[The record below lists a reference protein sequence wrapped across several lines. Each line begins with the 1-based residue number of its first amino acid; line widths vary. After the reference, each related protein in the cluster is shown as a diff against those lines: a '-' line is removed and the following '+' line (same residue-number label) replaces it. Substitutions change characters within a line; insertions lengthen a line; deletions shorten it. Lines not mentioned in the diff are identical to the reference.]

1 MTYKKALEYLYSLQ
15 KFGIKFG
22 LSKTSNL
29 LKKLDNPHHGQLY
42 IHIGG
47 TNGKGSVSTMV
58 ESILIRAGFKVGF
71 YSSPHLVRFTERFRI
86 NRKEISKKKVA
97 DLTAELKDIINP
109 TSDPPTYFEVTT
121 AMALAY
127 FAREKT
133 DISVMEVGMGGRLDA
148 TNVIKPLVS
157 AITNISLE
165 HQFYLGSR
173 LIDIAGEKGGIIKKG
188 VDTITAA
195 DQSKVIKLF
204 ESICSDKKAPLWR
217 IGKDIR
223 YRSRGTGLNYYGLK
237 RVFRDLDVSLKGQ
250 YQNRNIAL
258 AVGIIEILEK
268 KGIKVSSDDI
278 IKGLKET
285 SWPGRM
291 HLISR
296 KPLIVLDGA
305 HNPDAINK
313 LADSI
318 EKEFFYKRLILV
330 LGIMEYKDIG
340 RIIGKITP
348 MADYILCTSPDY
360 YRSADPKKLYNYVN
374 TNKGKGEVIP
384 RISDAI
390 EKAKKMAGSDRFPVY
405 SGRSP
410 GLA

>member
-133 DISVMEVGMGGRLDA
+133 DISVMEVGMGG
-148 TNVIKPLVS
+148 PLNLWIGAE
-157 AITNISLE
+157 AI
-165 HQFYLGSR
+165 R
-173 LIDIAGEKGGIIKKG
+173 WK
-188 VDTITAA
+188 
-195 DQSKVIKLF
+195 
-204 ESICSDKKAPLWR
+204 
-217 IGKDIR
+217 
-223 YRSRGTGLNYYGLK
+223 
-237 RVFRDLDVSLKGQ
+237 
-250 YQNRNIAL
+250 
-258 AVGIIEILEK
+258 
-268 KGIKVSSDDI
+268 
-278 IKGLKET
+278 
-285 SWPGRM
+285 
-291 HLISR
+291 
-296 KPLIVLDGA
+296 
-305 HNPDAINK
+305 
-313 LADSI
+313 
-318 EKEFFYKRLILV
+318 
-330 LGIMEYKDIG
+330 
-340 RIIGKITP
+340 
-348 MADYILCTSPDY
+348 
-360 YRSADPKKLYNYVN
+360 
-374 TNKGKGEVIP
+374 
-384 RISDAI
+384 
-390 EKAKKMAGSDRFPVY
+390 
-405 SGRSP
+405 
-410 GLA
+410 